1 MPLAPEL
8 LASLVCPKSKQKLIY
23 LESMDRLLCPTSR
36 LSYRIERGIPV
47 LLVDEAVELSQ
58 GEVDRLVAKAKE
70 LGLPNA

>member
-23 LESMDRLLCPTSR
+23 LESMDRLVCPASR

-58 GEVDRLVAKAKE
+58 AEVDRFVAKAKE

>member
-8 LASLVCPKSKQKLIY
+8 LETLVCPKSKEKLIY
-23 LESMDRLLCPTSR
+23 FEADAKLVCPKSR

-47 LLVDEAVELSQ
+47 LLVDEATTLSQ
-58 GEVDRLVAKAKE
+58 AEVDRFVAKAKE

>member
-8 LASLVCPKSKQKLIY
+8 LESIVCPRSKQKLLY
-23 LESMDRLLCPTSR
+23 FEADQRLVCPSSR

-47 LLVDEAVELSQ
+47 LLVDEATELPQ
-58 GEVDRLVAKAKE
+58 AEVDRLVAQAKA